1 MKVSKLR
8 FILDT
13 NVIIPLEDSSILLE
27 EPLQFFIK
35 SAGVKGYKLLYHP
48 ATKTDIKRDK
58 NVIRRE
64 RSLAAL
70 CKYSELESHN
80 VTKDELINDW
90 GDVSSPNDLC
100 DNFILHSIYRN
111 CADFLVTE
119 DLGIHKKARN
129 LRLSERVLYIQ
140 QASNLLRDNFK
151 EENLKFPG
159 ILELFL
165 TELNL
170 DMPVFESLSASY
182 GGFESWFEKSQREGR
197 KCWVI
202 NESGEI
208 DALAILKDEDSPI
221 ITIDDKGL
229 REKTLK
235 ICTFKVAPLSRGK
248 HYGELLLKKTFIT
261 AFEQDY
267 KNIYLTIR
275 EGEQPHLRELLETNG
290 FFSFGKTL
298 TNDGFL
304 DDVYVKSM
312 YPAENSFNE
321 PTLYFSIKYHPHFLI
336 SEDTGFF
343 CIPIQPR
350 YHRHLFPEVQ
360 IQQELLG
367 SGAIVG
373 NSIRQAYI
381 CSSNS
386 NQVTEGSIIFFYR
399 SKDYKQITTFGI
411 VEKVERTNDPTRAIQ
426 LTRKRTIYSDEDIK
440 NTCLKGALIILFRVL
455 GHFDKPISRE
465 ALHELGIKGNTQSI
479 RRLERK
485 PALEILDTNDKR
497 NYFTTS

>member
-1 MKVSKLR
+1 MR

-13 NVIIPLEDSSILLE
+13 NVIIPLEDSSVLLE
-27 EPLQFFIK
+27 QPLQLFIK
-35 SAGVKGYKLLYHP
+35 SAGEKGHKLLYHP

-58 NVIRRE
+58 NIIRKK

-80 VTKDELINDW
+80 VTEDELIDDW
-90 GDVSSPNDLC
+90 GKVGSPNDLC

-119 DLGIHKKARN
+119 DLGIHKKARKF
-129 LRLSERVLYIQ
+129 RLSERVLYIQ
-140 QASNLLRDNFK
+140 QASNLLQDNFK

-165 TELNL
+165 TELTL
-170 DMPVFESLSASY
+170 DLPVFESLSASY
-182 GGFESWFEKSQREGR
+182 GGFESWFQKCQREGR

-208 DALAILKDEDSPI
+208 DALAILKEENSPL
-221 ITIDDKGL
+221 ITTDDRGF
-229 REKTLK
+229 RGKTLK
-235 ICTFKVAPLSRGK
+235 ICTFKVAPMARGK

-261 AFEQDY
+261 AFEQNY

-290 FFSFGKTL
+290 FFCFGKTV
-298 TNDGFL
+298 TNDSFL
-304 DDVYVKSM
+304 DDVYVKLM
-312 YPAENSFNE
+312 YPVNTNYNE
-321 PTLYFSIKYHPHFLI
+321 PSLYFSIKYHPYFLI
-336 SEDTGFF
+336 TEDTGFF
-343 CIPIQPR
+343 CIPIQPK

-367 SGAIVG
+367 NGAIVG

-386 NQVTEGSIIFFYR
+386 NQVTEGSIVFFYR
-399 SKDYKQITTFGI
+399 SEDYKEITTFGI
-411 VEKVERTNDPTRAIQ
+411 VEKVERTSDPERAMQ
-426 LTRKRTIYSDEDIK
+426 LTRKRTIYSDEDIQ

-455 GHFDKPISRE
+455 GHLDIPIPRK
-465 ALHELGIKGNTQSI
+465 ALHERGIKGNIQSI
-479 RRLERK
+479 RRLERNS
-485 PALEILDTNDKR
+485 ALEILDTNDKR